1 MKELFGLIGYP
12 LGHSFSA
19 KYFAEKF
26 AKEGIDAEYKNFAIE
41 NIEKLPGIIESNPE
55 LCGLNVTIPYKQDVI
70 PYLDTLDEAAKRI
83 GAVNVISVKRT
94 STGVKLTGYNADV
107 IGFMESLHPLLKP
120 QHREALVLGTGGA
133 SKAVVDGLKQLGIKP
148 QYVSRTRKEGILAY
162 EDVTPNIIAS
172 HKLIVNC
179 TPLGMYPKIDNAPNI
194 DYNCITPE
202 HLLYDLVYNPLETL
216 FLRKGKEHGATTKNG
231 LEMLRIQAEA
241 SWRYWEK

>member
-41 NIEKLPGIIESNPE
+41 NIEKLPGIIEANPK
-55 LCGLNVTIPYKQDVI
+55 LCGLNVTIPYKQNVI

-83 GAVNVISVKRT
+83 GAVNVISVKHT

-107 IGFMESLHPLLKP
+107 IGFMESLRPLLKP
-120 QHREALVLGTGGA
+120 QHKEALVLGTGGA

-172 HKLIVNC
+172 HKLVVNC
-179 TPLGMYPKIDNAPNI
+179 TPLGMYPKIGNAPNI

-202 HLLYDLVYNPLETL
+202 HLLYDLVYNPLESL

-231 LEMLRIQAEA
+231 LEMLHIQAEA
-241 SWRYWEK
+241 SWQYWEK